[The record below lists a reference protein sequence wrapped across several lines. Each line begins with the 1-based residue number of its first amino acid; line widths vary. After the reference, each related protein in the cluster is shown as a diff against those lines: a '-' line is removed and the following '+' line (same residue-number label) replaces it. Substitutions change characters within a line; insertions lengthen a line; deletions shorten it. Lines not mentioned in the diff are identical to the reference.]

1 MFFFLNR
8 SFFISMPH
16 PRRFKVTKNFRE
28 RSEPYNL
35 QRLCEATNYKDFRF
49 NVNNGSSKTSCLT
62 HFKRTLLNKIV
73 CFQYSKQS
81 LFKLIKSFKYQC
93 PTLKFVGLSKAKSHL
108 IKVSTDFAVVGVLNA
123 SYRCFGIHKSY
134 RHAGCN

>member
-8 SFFISMPH
+8 SFFISIPH

-35 QRLCEATNYKDFRF
+35 QRLCEATNVKDFRF

-62 HFKRTLLNKIV
+62 GVSRTFYKNKPYFTLTVSKFLGATVSTLNPL
-73 CFQYSKQS
+73 CME
-81 LFKLIKSFKYQC
+81 L
-93 PTLKFVGLSKAKSHL
+93 AKSRHL
-108 IKVSTDFAVVGVLNA
+108 EFSP
-123 SYRCFGIHKSY
+123 
-134 RHAGCN
+134 